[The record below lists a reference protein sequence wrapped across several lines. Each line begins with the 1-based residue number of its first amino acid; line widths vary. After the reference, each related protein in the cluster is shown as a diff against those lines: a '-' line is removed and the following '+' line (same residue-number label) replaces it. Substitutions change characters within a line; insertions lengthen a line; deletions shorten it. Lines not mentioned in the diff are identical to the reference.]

1 MTCSLFPDSGDILDQ
16 LPLKNICRSQL
27 APVTV
32 NMEFQVLGFKY
43 SCSIVKNLNCIIVY
57 SDILNYKHVTKY
69 IFVESDNIL

>member
-1 MTCSLFPDSGDILDQ
+1 MGAI
-16 LPLKNICRSQL
+16 

-32 NMEFQVLGFKY
+32 NMEFQVPGFKY

-69 IFVESDNIL
+69 IFFNGMIFCELFILKF